1 MAYSPPIYG
10 ADLVGTLMDETAGS
24 WHLDQLDSILQHGL
38 EDRIRGINSSYC
50 YIGTWK
56 SLFCWHK

>member
-38 EDRIRGINSSYC
+38 
-50 YIGTWK
+50 
-56 SLFCWHK
+56 